1 MELRRAA
8 ALATGCE
15 VKIVLE
21 EGSTFDLR
29 QNAALGKIPALLFTV
44 SLDFGI
50 LQVERLRIL
59 C

>member
-1 MELRRAA
+1 MYLHRAA

-29 QNAALGKIPALLFTV
+29 QNAALGEISALIFSHIFDL
-44 SLDFGI
+44 GI
-50 LQVERLRIL
+50 L
-59 C
+59 